1 MAKAVCLAEQVPYRE
16 PGTRPA
22 GRLSARAGVLLGL
35 IILACGAGLIVVG
48 WFWIGSFMTYP
59 LVIGLSLVLL
69 INFGPITWT
78 ITALVGCAVLGMTLG
93 RARRAARQGSEVL
106 PDPPT
111 DPMAVSGAGSEQP

>member
-1 MAKAVCLAEQVPYRE
+1 LAKAVCLAEQVPYRE

-59 LVIGLSLVLL
+59 LVIGFGGTCLGLSLML
-69 INFGPITWT
+69 N
-78 ITALVGCAVLGMTLG
+78 
-93 RARRAARQGSEVL
+93 
-106 PDPPT
+106 
-111 DPMAVSGAGSEQP
+111 GAIDWMRGK